1 MPGRFIHIKSSKFPI
16 LPGED
21 DEIVNEG
28 MYGKALAEYLQAK
41 LGENGHDV
49 PFVCAEDWGWWV
61 EIAGESF
68 KLGVCIYSAFPLNRP
83 DEFVCTDSGLKPR
96 QWSWSKFRFIDT
108 TEATGKLESNL
119 IEIFEADDAVEV
131 IGVTDEFPF

>member
-1 MPGRFIHIKSSKFPI
+1 MPGKFIHIKSTKFPI

-28 MYGKALAEYLQAK
+28 MYGKALAEHLQRK
-41 LGENGHDV
+41 LGERGYSV

-61 EIAGESF
+61 EIAGERF
-68 KLGVCIYSAFPLNRP
+68 KLGVCIYSAFAFGNP

-96 QWSWSKFRFIDT
+96 QWSWSKFRFVDT
-108 TEATGKLESNL
+108 TEATAKLERDL
-119 IEIFEADDAVEV
+119 VAIFAADDQVEV
-131 IGVTDEFPF
+131 IGVTDEMPF